1 MTGTKADSGCAW
13 GCIIGFCTPLMVL
26 LVCILELIFIGWREL
41 IFLTLQFI
49 GIMGIIVS
57 TGVYSTEE
65 QWHKNLGL
73 AIVSSLLVL
82 AASYA
87 IYQ

>member
-1 MTGTKADSGCAW
+1 MTGTKEDSGCAW
-13 GCIIGFCTPLMVL
+13 GCIIGFFTPLTVL
-26 LVCILELIFIGWREL
+26 LILVLELIFFGWKEFVL
-41 IFLTLQFI
+41 LSLQFI

-57 TGVYSTEE
+57 TGVYSAQE
-65 QWHKNLGL
+65 QWQKNLSL